1 MWNVLYLIPTAF
13 FNEKSDHDVKLAKP
27 IVNFIHFW
35 SNKYNHPEE
44 YVMCKENSSDLI
56 LPKLCIFFA
65 RKRSFFIYLF
75 IYLFTYL
82 WWGEGGNC
90 PSVPLAR
97 APMKICHFYTN
108 TTKYGTVKVVFLAA
122 LSIFH
127 CAVGCP
133 TWWQKRTLLNL
144 HFGLLSSALSK
155 FIQ

>member
-75 IYLFTYL
+75 IYLFMVGGGGQLPLCPPSSCAYENLPFLHKHNKIWNSESRVFGCSKYLPLRCRLPYMVAETYPTEL
-82 WWGEGGNC
+82 AFWASFFG
-90 PSVPLAR
+90 SV
-97 APMKICHFYTN
+97 KIH
-108 TTKYGTVKVVFLAA
+108 
-122 LSIFH
+122 SI
-127 CAVGCP
+127 V
-133 TWWQKRTLLNL
+133 W
-144 HFGLLSSALSK
+144 
-155 FIQ
+155 

>member
-75 IYLFTYL
+75 IYLFMV
-82 WWGEGGNC
+82 GGGGQLPLC
-90 PSVPLAR
+90 PPSSCAYENLPFLHKHN
-97 APMKICHFYTN
+97 KIWN
-108 TTKYGTVKVVFLAA
+108 SESRVLAA